1 MLRRKNIAL
10 FLCCELIAAA
20 LFGQDITK
28 TGLKK
33 RENSNAK
40 TAIQFIATTNLLDAA
55 VSSVN
60 SINSI
65 IKKENYR
72 NKINSF
78 NNPATSDMG
87 FSLESEITLALKPI
101 LDKTRKVNTSKF
113 SEIVAALIHNPIRN
127 LLPANVF
134 SVSTVFN
141 PLLSIVGNLAVS
153 EKNITRADVD
163 SFVLNIGKY
172 FAQYEKLKEA
182 NLSFDTE
189 MDKFGMKTRELEF
202 DIRAFVL
209 DIITILYA
217 DIDRMALSKKS
228 LEELI
233 LQYLDKDI
241 LDKRFENEKRM
252 ALQFSMHYPGDGIK
266 TAKEIVYSMEKLFAE
281 YQDLYYQNYSR
292 IRNVLLE
299 TKELGKNIN
308 TRQVENSIMEFDQLY
323 KESKEADVLHLRL
336 TTLTERLRALVNT
349 EK

>member
-1 MLRRKNIAL
+1 MRSKNIVL
-10 FLCCELIAAA
+10 FLCCA
-20 LFGQDITK
+20 LLVSAVYCQDITK
-28 TGLKK
+28 AGFKK
-33 RENSNAK
+33 RDNSIAK
-40 TAIQFIATTNLLDAA
+40 TATQFIATTNLLDAA

-101 LDKTRKVNTSKF
+101 LNKTRRVNTSKF
-113 SEIVAALIHNPIRN
+113 SEIVSALIHNPIRN
-127 LLPANVF
+127 ILPANVF

-141 PLLSIVGNLAVS
+141 PLLSIVGNLAVT

-163 SFVLNIGKY
+163 SFALSISKY

-182 NLSFDTE
+182 NVSFDTD
-189 MDKFGMKTRELEF
+189 MDKFSLKARELEF

-209 DIITILYA
+209 DMIAILYT

-241 LDKRFENEKRM
+241 LDKRFEKEKQM
-252 ALQFSMHYPGDGIK
+252 AAQVSIHYPGDGIK

-281 YQDLYYQNYSR
+281 YQGLYYQNYTR
-292 IRNVLLE
+292 IRNVLVE

-308 TRQVENSIMEFDQLY
+308 TRQVDNSIMEFDQLY
-323 KESKEADVLHLRL
+323 KESKEADILHLRL
-336 TTLTERLRALVNT
+336 TTLTERLRVLVNT